1 MLMTKNKFNHS
12 ERRINMTHEETIIGN
27 IEKIFCWIFGH
38 KHLEEIDDGC
48 GCVDIMWSELCLVC
62 DGDYKEEPLNY

>member
-1 MLMTKNKFNHS
+1 
-12 ERRINMTHEETIIGN
+12 MTHEETIIGN